1 MLTLT
6 ELCLQDEASLLPFA
20 VLVESETECHW
31 GIATNDVT
39 SSGWPEHVAESKYRR
54 ANDAWAFAAW
64 EQWLADLAQQPA
76 EARQTLLAAI
86 SLNTPGVI
94 VRKPRK
100 ATTSL
105 PARIV
110 AAQWVRRRLHDR
122 AEVIAANIARRL
134 SGNSQAHWRASV
146 LLDDEF
152 PIEGDWIVENHS
164 TLRSH
169 GSGQTDVGDENTAHF
184 RSPAPSNPV
193 IVDGLAVIQVI
204 SSEQVSEVVRS
215 WQANK
220 AWLKT
225 YPYGI
230 AVVRNYRNVMVSA
243 AGCVVGDRFAA
254 PESVAVAATRAAWS
268 GEFPTET
275 PGYHDESWV

>member
-6 ELCLQDEASLLPFA
+6 ELCLQDGANLLPFA
-20 VLVESETECHW
+20 VLVESDTECHW
-31 GIATNDVT
+31 GIATNGVAA
-39 SSGWPEHVAESKYRR
+39 SGWQEHVAEKKYRR
-54 ANDAWAFAAW
+54 TNDAWAFAAW
-64 EQWLADLAQQPA
+64 EQWLADIAEQPA
-76 EARQTLLAAI
+76 ETRQTLLAAI
-86 SLNTPGVI
+86 SRNTPGIVI
-94 VRKPRK
+94 RMPRK
-100 ATTSL
+100 TTTSL
-105 PARIV
+105 PARI
-110 AAQWVRRRLHDR
+110 AASQWARRRLHDR

-152 PIEGDWIVENHS
+152 PIEGDWIVENHP

-169 GSGQTDVGDENTAHF
+169 GSGQTNVDDENIAHL

-230 AVVRNYRNVMVSA
+230 AVVRHYCDVLVSA

-254 PESVAVAATRAAWS
+254 PESVAIAATRAAWS
-268 GEFPTET
+268 GAFTTET
-275 PGYHDESWV
+275 TDYYDES